1 MRQRKSRPHN
11 FTFVI
16 ATALV
21 AIAAIAPAVASADAG
36 GDEYTLNV
44 PGGGNTPINGQSGGG
59 GGGGSSNP
67 SSDVSQAT
75 ATDTTEAP
83 ATESTVPAGT
93 DTTSAGGKGSNHHAN
108 NGDKNSSKGNG
119 SGEKPRNGLVSPDN
133 TSTPTVGASS
143 SDDGG
148 VPIFLIAIAVLA
160 AACVGVAIWR
170 MRRSGGG
177 TGGESRSTT
186 EPGTQSL

>member
-11 FTFVI
+11 FMFVV

-21 AIAAIAPAVASADAG
+21 AIAAIAPAAAIADGAD
-36 GDEYTLNV
+36 DEYTLNV
-44 PGGGNTPINGQSGGG
+44 PNGGNTPINGQSGGG
-59 GGGGSSNP
+59 GGGNDTSSN
-67 SSDVSQAT
+67 VSPAT
-75 ATDTTEAP
+75 ATDTTETP
-83 ATESTVPAGT
+83 ATGSGETTAT
-93 DTTSAGGKGSNHHAN
+93 DTTAGGGGKGSNHHAN
-108 NGDKNSSKGNG
+108 NGDENSSKSNAP
-119 SGEKPRNGLVSPDN
+119 GEKPRDGLVSDN
-133 TSTPTVGASS
+133 ASAPTVGASS

-177 TGGESRSTT
+177 GTGGETRSTT

>member
-11 FTFVI
+11 FTFVV
-16 ATALV
+16 AMALV
-21 AIAAIAPAVASADAG
+21 ALAAIAPAAAVADAG

-44 PGGGNTPINGQSGGG
+44 PGGGNTPLNGQANG

-67 SSDVSQAT
+67 SSDVSPAT
-75 ATDTTEAP
+75 APDTTEA
-83 ATESTVPAGT
+83 TTGESKVPAGT
-93 DTTSAGGKGSNHHAN
+93 EPTSGGSKGANHHTN
-108 NGDKNSSKGNG
+108 NGDNSSSQSNG
-119 SGEKPRNGLVSPDN
+119 SGEKPRDGLVAPN
-133 TSTPTVGASS
+133 NAGAPTVGATS

-148 VPIFLIAIAVLA
+148 VPVFLIAVAVLA

-177 TGGESRSTT
+177 PGGESRSTS